1 MAKRF
6 TDSDKWKK
14 QWFRCLP
21 PTWKCF
27 WIYVCDNCDHAGIW
41 DVDLDLASF
50 QIGAKLEA
58 SKVSEILG
66 KQILE
71 ISNGKK
77 WFIVDFIEFQYGE
90 LKPNNNAHSS
100 VINILTRFGLLD
112 FYLNRNN
119 LAPHEPLTSPSR
131 GALDMDMD
139 MDMEMDMEKEKKGD
153 ARGKQKSFERLDVWF
168 QNSDFCEAWEEWVK
182 FRNTKNPKLT
192 SHAKTLNFAEL
203 KRLAGDSVGLATKI
217 VNKSIERSWKGF
229 FVLPGDNQFNQS
241 RKTESYAVQPE
252 YRVPDKDGNYH
263 VLTPDFF
270 EESND

>member
-6 TDSDKWKK
+6 TDSEKWKK

-21 PTWKCF
+21 PVWKCF

-58 SKVSEILG
+58 EKVSQILG

-77 WFIVDFIEFQYGE
+77 WFIVDFIDFQYGE
-90 LKPNNNAHSS
+90 LKSNNNAHSS
-100 VINILTRFGLLD
+100 VISILKRFLLWD
-112 FYLNRNN
+112 IYLNRNN
-119 LAPHEPLTSPSR
+119 LAPHEPLMSPWA

-139 MDMEMDMEKEKKGD
+139 MDMEKKGD
-153 ARGKQKSFERLDVWF
+153 ARGKQKPEEPTFHGDHLF
-168 QNSDFCEAWEEWVK
+168 LNPDFMCAWEEWVK
-182 FRNTKNPKLT
+182 FRNTTKPKLT
-192 SHAKTLNFAEL
+192 SHAKALNFAEL

-217 VNKSIERSWKGF
+217 VNKSIERGWKGF
-229 FVLPGDNQFNQS
+229 FAL
-241 RKTESYAVQPE
+241 TENTKQAQTMPMPALRMPNENGE
-252 YRVPDKDGNYH
+252 Y
-263 VLTPDFF
+263 
-270 EESND
+270 ND